1 MEEDLASAARHALTI
16 SREACRRYALQ
27 FSWQRSGKQFPGNLQ
42 PFNPAI
48 KKPES

>member
-1 MEEDLASAARHALTI
+1 MEENLASAARHALTI
-16 SREACRRYALQ
+16 SRETQ

-48 KKPES
+48 NKPES

>member
-1 MEEDLASAARHALTI
+1 MEEDLASAARHALTM
-16 SREACRRYALQ
+16 ACRRYALQ

-48 KKPES
+48 NKPES